1 MADGTITIDTDLNTK
16 GAEKG
21 VDTLKSKI
29 GNGFKT
35 IGSAAVK
42 GVAVVTGA
50 LAALT
55 KASIDQYATY
65 EQAVGGVET
74 LFKESSNIV
83 MDYAKNAYKT
93 AGLSANEYMETITS
107 FSASLLQGLGGDT
120 KKAAEIGNMAVT
132 DMSDNVNKMG
142 SNMEDVQHAYQ
153 GFAKQNYTM
162 LDNLKLGYGGTKE
175 EMQRL
180 LQDAEKLTGIHY
192 DINNFSDVIEAIHAV
207 QDNIGITG
215 TTAKEAEGT
224 IEGSLNM
231 TKAAWKNLLTGMA
244 DDGANFD
251 TLIDNLVNSL
261 TAFGKNIMPRI
272 EIILNSTVKLIDN
285 LFPIIANKIP
295 ELISSILPQLVD
307 SGVKIIQALVSG
319 VQQNLPTLV
328 NSAMQIANSFITGI
342 TEMLPQLLQMG
353 MQIIIQLGQGIAQ
366 QLPTLIPLATECI
379 MNLINTFVINFP
391 QMINVGIQLLDNL
404 VNGLVEAIPRIIAQV
419 PLIISTFV
427 NGIITALP
435 SIIDAG
441 MKILDAMITGILD
454 MLPNLIETVPKLI
467 SNFVNTLMS
476 NLPKI
481 LEQGSNILLK
491 LVDGIVNNI
500 PKLIDAIPKIITGF
514 INGVSNNLPK
524 IIETGILI
532 VGKLVVGLIQ
542 AIPQLIACIPQL
554 TNAII
559 KGFRDVDWSQV
570 GVNIVKGIWAGIKA
584 LAGWLISKVRGFAG
598 GIVDG
603 FKGALG
609 IHSPS
614 RVMRDMVGKFIPQ
627 GISVG
632 IDKEMPTLEAD
643 TLANLK
649 GLYNKMQ
656 NVINSDSLGIG
667 NRSIGNS
674 YINNI
679 VNNTSPTIKNV
690 FRAVLNVDGKDLAES
705 IAPHQE
711 VFDNYALGR

>member
-192 DINNFSDVIEAIHAV
+192 DINNFSDIIEAIHAI

-328 NSAMQIANSFITGI
+328 NSAMQIANSIINGI
-342 TEMLPQLLQMG
+342 VQMLPQLFDMG
-353 MQIIIQLGQGIAQ
+353 LQIIEQLMIGIGQQA
-366 QLPTLIPLATECI
+366 PTLIPLIIDCLLN
-379 MNLINTFVINFP
+379 MLNTLYE
-391 QMINVGIQLLDNL
+391 NVPKFLDAGVKLLD
-404 VNGLVEAIPRIIAQV
+404 GLV
-419 PLIISTFV
+419 T
-427 NGIITALP
+427 GIIN
-435 SIIDAG
+435 SI
-441 MKILDAMITGILD
+441 
-454 MLPNLIETVPKLI
+454 PKLI
-467 SNFVNTLMS
+467 AT
-476 NLPKI
+476 LPKI
-481 LEQGSNILLK
+481 VTDYINNLATYFPTFLEQGCNILLK

-532 VGKLVVGLIQ
+532 IGKLVVGLIQ
-542 AIPQLIACIPQL
+542 AIPQLVACVPQL

-559 KGFRDVDWSQV
+559 KGFRDVDWSQI

-679 VNNTSPTIKNV
+679 VNNTSPNISNII
-690 FRAVLNVDGKDLAES
+690 NNHIDIDGREVATA
-705 IAPHQE
+705 IAPYQE
-711 VFDNYALGR
+711 IFDNYALGR